1 MERLTVENY
10 HNRQTN
16 NKPMPEIE
24 STLSPVEKMLCS
36 RLGRV
41 EIRGKKGRTVAVLLT
56 PEMQKCIDILLKYRE
71 KAGVNTKNNFV
82 FARANGES
90 LNPIRMSDTL
100 RTYRSTLNL
109 SAGECLTSTRLRKHI
124 ATVSQVLNLSR
135 LDMEVM
141 AEFLGHDIDIHRSF
155 YRLPQSTI
163 QVAKMGKLL
172 TAVNDGTIAKYSG
185 LTLDEISLQD
195 GKINS

>member
-1 MERLTVENY
+1 M
-10 HNRQTN
+10 
-16 NKPMPEIE
+16 
-24 STLSPVEKMLCS
+24 
-36 RLGRV
+36 
-41 EIRGKKGRTVAVLLT
+41 
-56 PEMQKCIDILLKYRE
+56 
-71 KAGVNTKNNFV
+71 
-82 FARANGES
+82 
-90 LNPIRMSDTL
+90 
-100 RTYRSTLNL
+100 
-109 SAGECLTSTRLRKHI
+109 
-124 ATVSQVLNLSR
+124 

-185 LTLDEISLQD
+185 LTLDEISLQE